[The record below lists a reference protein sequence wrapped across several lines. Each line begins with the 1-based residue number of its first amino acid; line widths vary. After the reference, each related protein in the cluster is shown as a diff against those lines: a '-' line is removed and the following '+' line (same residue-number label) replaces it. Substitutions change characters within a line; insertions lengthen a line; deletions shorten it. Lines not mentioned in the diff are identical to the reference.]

1 MLSAVNLS
9 SWAIVVPQ
17 RDFGGVDNLVRT
29 MSKVAG
35 PLSMKI
41 DNPKQILKVPDGKT
55 MTYLKAMDELLDRHN
70 LQMLFIIL
78 PNNKA
83 ELYSA
88 VKKRLAVDL
97 GVLSQCFLAKN
108 VSSKGLMSIAT
119 KVVVQMNAKLGGEP
133 WTLKLPLKNT
143 MFVGFD
149 VYHGAKGSSGGSVGA
164 MVATYSGNFTRYYS
178 TTSHFKRGDDGKELC
193 ATMLVDIIKCCHKY
207 HELNAEVG
215 LPERIIMYRDGVGE
229 GQLKQ
234 VFDVELKT
242 LSEGLAK
249 LYQDVGR
256 GPPNL
261 TYIVVTKRIN
271 TKLMMMKMNLQNPPP
286 GTVVDDVVTLPE
298 RHDFYLIS
306 CTARQGTVS
315 PCSYNVLRDD
325 SNFDADKLQL
335 ITYKLCHMYFNWSGT
350 IAVPAPC
357 QYAHKLAF
365 LTGMNYG
372 GHANANLTN
381 LLHFL

>member
-1 MLSAVNLS
+1 
-9 SWAIVVPQ
+9 
-17 RDFGGVDNLVRT
+17 
-29 MSKVAG
+29 
-35 PLSMKI
+35 
-41 DNPKQILKVPDGKT
+41 
-55 MTYLKAMDELLDRHN
+55 
-70 LQMLFIIL
+70 
-78 PNNKA
+78 
-83 ELYSA
+83 
-88 VKKRLAVDL
+88 
-97 GVLSQCFLAKN
+97 
-108 VSSKGLMSIAT
+108 
-119 KVVVQMNAKLGGEP
+119 
-133 WTLKLPLKNT
+133 
-143 MFVGFD
+143 
-149 VYHGAKGSSGGSVGA
+149 
-164 MVATYSGNFTRYYS
+164 
-178 TTSHFKRGDDGKELC
+178 
-193 ATMLVDIIKCCHKY
+193 
-207 HELNAEVG
+207 
-215 LPERIIMYRDGVGE
+215 MYRDGVGE

-261 TYIVVTKRIN
+261 TYIVVTKQIN

-372 GHANANLTN
+372 GHANANLSN